1 MDQIVIR
8 GARENNLKSIDLDL
22 PRGKLVVITGLS
34 GSGKSS
40 LAFDTIYA
48 EGQRRYVESLS
59 VHARQFLERLARPD
73 VDTIEG
79 LSPVIS
85 IEQRGLGR
93 NPRSTVGTITEIHD
107 YLRLLYARVGE
118 ARCWSCGRVLARQSA
133 TQIATQLMTLPE
145 GTRLS
150 VLAPLAVG
158 RKGNCR
164 SLLDQLRR
172 DGFTRARIDGEVCDL
187 GEPIELSGQQRHAI
201 EVFVD
206 RLVVK
211 AGARSRLA
219 ESLELAFKLADGVVK
234 VATPDQGGAE
244 GQELSFSER
253 FACADCGVTYPELTP
268 RLFSFNSPQGAC
280 ARCAGLGVLL
290 EFEEALLVPDP
301 TLSLREGAIE
311 PWEQRNAGHYQAQLE
326 RLAEQRGFSLVV
338 PYEQLGEEARRLL
351 MHGAGEPGGGGRGFE
366 GVIPNLQR
374 RMAEQQRRWS
384 EGAQAADVEALDDA
398 LEELQ
403 RYMRS
408 NVCPDCEGARLCRE
422 ARHVFVAGRP
432 ITELTALNVDT
443 ALQLFRTLRL
453 EGSAAQVAHKLLQ
466 EVVARLSFL
475 SGVGVGYLTLDRAAG
490 TLSGGE
496 GQRVRLAT
504 QIGGALVGVVYVLDE
519 PSIGLHQRD
528 NARLL
533 ETLLRLR
540 DLGNTVLVVEH
551 DEQIIRA
558 ADWVV
563 DLGPAAGVHGGEVV
577 GCGTVEQLMAA
588 PRSVTGQF
596 LAGQRAIAVPRR
608 RRRCGRHHLLLWG
621 VNHNNLRELDVAIP
635 LEVFVCVTGVSGS
648 GKSSL
653 VVDTLLPALRNALH
667 HAKDRPGAHRALE
680 GLRWLDKVIAID
692 QAPIGRT
699 PRSNAASYT
708 GLLALIRELFAAL
721 PEARLRG
728 YRAGRFSFNVK
739 GGRCEACRGDGVT
752 RIAMHFLPDV
762 RVVCELCGGA
772 RYNEETLRVR
782 YKGKHIAEVLQ
793 MTVEEA
799 LTFFANVPRLREKL
813 STLAKVGL
821 GYLQLGQAASTMSG
835 GEAQRVKLARELS
848 RRATGRTFYILDE
861 PTTGLHF
868 ADIEVLLGA
877 LAQLVEDGNSVLVI
891 EHNLDVIKY
900 ADWVIDLGPE
910 GGDAGGQLVA
920 AGTPEQLAQHER
932 SHTGHYLRAVLG
944 PGDDAASSA

>member
-1 MDQIVIR
+1 MDQLVIR
-8 GARENNLKSIDLDL
+8 GARANNLKGIDLDL

-93 NPRSTVGTITEIHD
+93 NPRSTVGTITEVHD

-118 ARCWSCGRVLARQSA
+118 ARCWSCGRALARQSVA
-133 TQIATQLMTLPE
+133 QIATQLLGLPE

-150 VLAPLAVG
+150 VLAPLAVE

-187 GEPIELSGQQRHAI
+187 GEALELSSQQRHAI

-206 RLVVK
+206 RLVLKPGV
-211 AGARSRLA
+211 RSRLA

-234 VATPDQGGAE
+234 VATPDHGGPE

-253 FACADCGVTYPELTP
+253 FACSDCGVNYPELTP
-268 RLFSFNSPQGAC
+268 RLFSFNSPHGAC
-280 ARCAGLGVLL
+280 ARCAGLGALL
-290 EFEEALLVPDP
+290 EFDEALLVPDP

-311 PWEQRNAGHYQAQLE
+311 PWEQRNAAYYQGLLE
-326 RLAEQRGFSLVV
+326 RLSEQRGFSLVE
-338 PYEQLGEEARRLL
+338 PYQQLGEDVRRLL
-351 MHGAGEPGGGGRGFE
+351 MHGAGEPAGGRGFE

-374 RMAEQQRRWS
+374 RMSEQQRRWS

-403 RYMRS
+403 RYMCS
-408 NVCPDCEGARLCRE
+408 NVCPDCAGARLRRE
-422 ARHVFVAGRP
+422 ARHVFVANRS
-432 ITELTALNVDT
+432 ITELTALNVET

-453 EGSAAQVAHKLLQ
+453 EGAAAQVAQKLVAEL
-466 EVVARLSFL
+466 VARLSFL

-504 QIGGALVGVVYVLDE
+504 QIGAALVGVLYVLDE

-551 DEQIIRA
+551 DEQIMRA
-558 ADWVV
+558 ADWIV

-596 LAGQRAIAVPRR
+596 LAGRRGIAVPSRR
-608 RRRCGRHHLLLWG
+608 RRGGRQHLSLWG
-621 VNHNNLRELDVAIP
+621 VTQNNLRDLDVAIP
-635 LEVFVCVTGVSGS
+635 LEVLVCVTGVSGS

-653 VVDTLLPALRNALH
+653 VVDTLLPALRSALH
-667 HAKDRPGAHRALE
+667 HSKERPGAHRALE
-680 GLRWLDKVIAID
+680 GVRWLDKVIAID

-708 GLLALIRELFAAL
+708 GLLAVIRELFAAL

-762 RVVCELCGGA
+762 SVVCEVCGGA

-782 YKGKHIAEVLQ
+782 YKGKQIAEVLR
-793 MTVEEA
+793 MTVDEA
-799 LTFFANVPRLREKL
+799 LAFFANVPRLRDKL
-813 STLAKVGL
+813 TTLAQVGL

-877 LAQLVEDGNSVLVI
+877 LAQLVEGGNSVLVI
-891 EHNLDVIKY
+891 EHNLDVIKF

-910 GGDAGGQLVA
+910 GGDAGGQLVG
-920 AGTPEQLAQHER
+920 AGTPEQLAENDR
-932 SHTGHYLRAVLG
+932 SHTGRYLRAVLER
-944 PGDDAASSA
+944 ASTPANAQ